1 METIRC
7 YKPND
12 QEWDYKTG
20 RWWWWWFS
28 GISQHSWGE
37 MKNCSIGLSHILCS
51 EKTNKWTSC
60 MFQCKNLIIQLLLGS
75 LHLASDLHV
84 MASGPW
90 DRKTIKKPPCH
101 NDRFS
106 MIFSF
111 LASHESHVATSSEF
125 SRYQQI
131 NRQSL
136 LWTFWT
142 DFGMRSDLREKPSWA
157 MFQARSS
164 PWPNTKQRISDR
176 IGQTK
181 KCTITH
187 LT

>member
-1 METIRC
+1 MIKNGTIKQGDDDDDDFLGYLSIVGVKWKIVPSDC
-7 YKPND
+7 P
-12 QEWDYKTG
+12 
-20 RWWWWWFS
+20 
-28 GISQHSWGE
+28 ISYVQKKQTNE
-37 MKNCSIGLSHILCS
+37 QVACSSA
-51 EKTNKWTSC
+51 
-60 MFQCKNLIIQLLLGS
+60 KNLIIQLLLGS